1 MIDNARSMLEK
12 GMSIASERISGVNDN
27 LYVSHY
33 HEFYEIYYLES
44 GERYHLI
51 EDHLYHLTPGQ
62 FIIFKPYILH
72 RSYGDQDMPF
82 CRLLIY
88 FRPAALLSPEL
99 DAAMQQA
106 SGAYQLSAA
115 DNSVFYQYMNR
126 ILQEQ
131 EQSQPQAFHEE
142 YLSGLLNTMLIH
154 LFRSSKERI
163 RQNKKNR
170 VTQIIRWLSAHYTEE
185 ISLQELAQQF
195 YISPY
200 HLCREFKA
208 STNATIIQY
217 LHALRIIEAQKMLL
231 STNKSITQISS
242 EVGFDSI
249 THFERVF
256 KKITGN
262 TPRAARKIKA

>member
-1 MIDNARSMLEK
+1 MIDNARSMLEE
-12 GMSIASERISGVNDN
+12 GRSITSERIAGVNDN

-51 EDHLYHLTPGQ
+51 EDQVYHLTPGQ

-72 RSYGDQDMPF
+72 RSYGDKDMPF

-88 FRPAALLSPEL
+88 FRPSALLSAEL
-99 DAAMQQA
+99 DNAMQDA
-106 SGAYQLSAA
+106 SGAYQLSAQ
-115 DNSVFYQYMNR
+115 DNAFFYQCMNR

-131 EQSQPQAFHEE
+131 NQPQPFHPE
-142 YLSGLLNTMLIH
+142 YLSSLLNTMLIH
-154 LFRSSKERI
+154 LFRSKKEHI
-163 RQNKKNR
+163 RQDKKNR
-170 VTQIIRWLSAHYTEE
+170 VTKVIRWLSSHYTEE
-185 ISLQELAQQF
+185 ISLHELAQKF
-195 YISPY
+195 YVSPY

-217 LHALRIIEAQKMLL
+217 LNAVRIIEAQKMLL
-231 STNKSITQISS
+231 STDKTITQISS

-249 THFERVF
+249 THFERIF
-256 KKITGN
+256 KKITGS
-262 TPRAARKIKA
+262 TPRAARKLKI